1 MTMFYFGVDYM
12 RYLRL
17 NRSICLR
24 VVTVASFLLT
34 GNALACN
41 DPAKHPGSAEYNAL
55 IESFTD
61 QPRGAVQLMYKLGDI
76 RLKDFPIPVKLSFWP
91 IRPYTDGKLVLSP
104 SEGLELVDF
113 SGTSAI
119 PYKGSLDFHVMPIR
133 SGFHYLKIEMIT
145 QEGQEETRNLGAIA
159 VSVGGSDDIGMGR
172 EGENRFGFAGPRFKK
187 LIGERAQSGAD

>member
-1 MTMFYFGVDYM
+1 
-12 RYLRL
+12 LR
-17 NRSICLR
+17 II
-24 VVTVASFLLT
+24 TVASFLLA
-34 GNALACN
+34 GNALACD

-55 IESFTD
+55 IESFAD

-104 SEGLELVDF
+104 SEGLELVDY

-133 SGFHYLKIEMIT
+133 NGFHYLKIEMIVR
-145 QEGQEETRNLGAIA
+145 EGQEETRNLAAIV
-159 VSVGGSDDIGMGR
+159 VSVGGHDDVGTGQT
-172 EGENRFGFAGPRFKK
+172 EENRFGFAGPRFKR
-187 LIGERAQSGAD
+187 LLGETPQPGAD